1 MTFLVIAVLC
11 LLIVGLGVVA
21 LSLGLGIRHPVRSAV
36 ALTLGS
42 LVILGGS
49 LMFYEALSR
58 RSEEAMVDR
67 TVTSLYKYVD
77 LRAKWLKAHL
87 HPVKKTRSGE
97 VILPSPPTGKPE
109 ANSPFPS
116 EERGGC
122 RSLSAAAVRTR
133 ALVFERIALT

>member
-11 LLIVGLGVVA
+11 MLIIGLGVVA

-42 LVILGGS
+42 LVVLGGS

-77 LRAKWLKAHL
+77 LRAEWLKTHL
-87 HPVKKTRSGE
+87 HPVKKTRSGK
-97 VILPSPPTGKPE
+97 VVLPSPTDGKTG
-109 ANSPFPS
+109 SQ
-116 EERGGC
+116 
-122 RSLSAAAVRTR
+122 
-133 ALVFERIALT
+133 

>member
-11 LLIVGLGVVA
+11 MLIIGLGVVA

-42 LVILGGS
+42 LVVLGGA

-67 TVTSLYKYVD
+67 TVNSLYKYVD
-77 LRAKWLKAHL
+77 LRAEWLKTHL
-87 HPVKKTRSGE
+87 HPVKKTRSGK
-97 VILPSPPTGKPE
+97 VVLPSPLTGKPE

-122 RSLSAAAVRTR
+122 RSFSAVAVRTR
-133 ALVFERIALT
+133 AFVL

>member
-1 MTFLVIAVLC
+1 MNQTFWCRGIGEGSMTFLVIAVLC

-97 VILPSPPTGKPE
+97 VILPSPTHGK
-109 ANSPFPS
+109 AGSQ
-116 EERGGC
+116 
-122 RSLSAAAVRTR
+122 
-133 ALVFERIALT
+133 